1 VAITASGSYTQNF
14 DSLPTSGTS
23 NVWSNDGTLAGWWA
37 EQASGGA
44 IAIIR
49 AGDGGSNSG
58 ALYSFGT
65 GTSTERALGSTS
77 SGTPGTITFGVQLQN
92 STTSGQNLTLG
103 DLQFTGEQ
111 WRNGGNTSSQQ
122 LTLWYRVSATPL
134 TSLTPAD
141 DTGWTQLSALTFTSL
156 VNTSTSAPLDGNSSA
171 NRTVLSASLSSISLP
186 RGQYLFLRWK
196 DINDIGNDHG
206 FGIDDLSLSWTVEGG
221 STAVPVIT
229 SALTGTAEA
238 GVSAGALWL
247 ELTETALMS
256 DVKQATVTLRE
267 LRSLGLPGATVIA
280 IESMM
285 SRIREH
291 LNFGMCRLEGL
302 HRVHWNPLVFFSKV
316 GHDGHLGLTSG
327 FGFRGNAATV
337 IRRSG

>member
-1 VAITASGSYTQNF
+1 MGGLGVSSSKATGGFLIRKKIGFVLSLFCGGSFLFVTSELAAAPIAITNSGSYTQNF

-49 AGDGGSNSG
+49 AGDGSSNTG

-65 GTSTERALGSTS
+65 GGGSERALGSVS

-122 LTLWYRVSATPL
+122 LTLWYRVSATAL
-134 TSLTPAD
+134 TSLTPTN

-156 VNTSTSAPLDGNSSA
+156 
-171 NRTVLSASLSSISLP
+171 
-186 RGQYLFLRWK
+186 
-196 DINDIGNDHG
+196 
-206 FGIDDLSLSWTVEGG
+206 E
-221 STAVPVIT
+221 
-229 SALTGTAEA
+229 
-238 GVSAGALWL
+238 
-247 ELTETALMS
+247 
-256 DVKQATVTLRE
+256 
-267 LRSLGLPGATVIA
+267 
-280 IESMM
+280 
-285 SRIREH
+285 
-291 LNFGMCRLEGL
+291 
-302 HRVHWNPLVFFSKV
+302 
-316 GHDGHLGLTSG
+316 
-327 FGFRGNAATV
+327 NA
-337 IRRSG
+337 RRSNSEEL